1 MHPYFSKIVSEL
13 ARVQHLPTVCDILM
27 DYSDRFLE
35 PGSDGQTAL
44 DQGIVAALN
53 EVTEPFEIVTLA
65 SVLCQLRLGDGPS
78 AEKNVIALAKLI
90 CNPIKAALSA
100 HHIEKQAA
108 FEIISALVEAADA

>member
-1 MHPYFSKIVSEL
+1 
-13 ARVQHLPTVCDILM
+13 M